1 LLSIGIFVRFSEYF
15 GRFWFAAEPI
25 FGIVMTLVF
34 LGILRNE
41 ALYAYPKLINTIVTA
56 VLAGAI
62 SCCIAWGA
70 VDGIFYA
77 WENHSIAAR
86 KNIIASYAKDEK
98 ARSKGLEMIAED
110 LEDSHVSI
118 LNDDQK
124 SSIQNMIIANLSNTT
139 VKERVSWKDDLVT
152 IFLDIGLNLGA
163 CLVII
168 FPLILLRNV
177 IALPNLVDVAV
188 IVACGLM
195 FLIGVWIE
203 TRRSWRLKLRKGTLY
218 AVLGL
223 IITLLTWFL
232 GG

>member
-1 LLSIGIFVRFSEYF
+1 MGFSDYF

-41 ALYAYPKLINTIVTA
+41 AIYNYPQLVNTIVIA
-56 VLAGAI
+56 VIGSAI
-62 SCCIAWGA
+62 SCCIAWGI

-77 WENHSIAAR
+77 WENHALASR

-98 ARSKGLEMIAED
+98 QKSKALEMIAED
-110 LEDSHVSI
+110 LEDSHIS
-118 LNDDQK
+118 LLDEGQK
-124 SSIQNMIIANLSNTT
+124 STVQNMVLANLSNSEE
-139 VKERVSWKDDLVT
+139 KEHVSIKNDFAT
-152 IFLDIGLNLGA
+152 IFLDMCLNLGA

-168 FPLILLRNV
+168 FPLILLRNS
-177 IALPNLVDVAV
+177 IPMPDLINVAV
-188 IVACGLM
+188 FIAVSLM
-195 FLIGVWIE
+195 FIIGVWVE
-203 TRRSWRLKLRKGTLY
+203 TRKSWIFRLRKGALY